1 MVPNIQKPTDKEQ
14 SNIDNL
20 YRQDEKP
27 TDNNNNIDI
36 SKQNYNDINSFLTQ
50 QTQQNEVPIQDDQ
63 EPPAQSK
70 RLFKKNNQTDYH
82 AGDIVNNI
90 IGSNDKSGFQN
101 NKYPREYTGSG
112 EIDLIRDLYDN
123 INKIDQQSQ
132 NDAEDFIKNCDN
144 CKLDETYQQNI
155 QKSQDEQKKFAPVKQ
170 FKGWS
175 NTLAIPLMRLLEN
188 IDSNGEV
195 SSGDYYAFLNGP
207 LLDLKKDL
215 QDQLE
220 KKDSKGKPVT
230 PVEMQMFL
238 KKALEG
244 IEDIENNNGFSFD
257 PTTMRY
263 NFGIIHKN
271 MSDIYYNIS
280 VLDQIII
287 AIYNFFT
294 FTDFFSET
302 AENNLMI
309 TELKRDIDNYYD
321 TPFENRQSIINKI
334 NERIA
339 KIEYHFSNNYLVSKE
354 ARQSFE
360 NIKSDLAKAMRTKI
374 DATNIVVDFIKIFGQ
389 KAISA
394 TNIHLIDKNVYAL
407 ILDKLANSIKDN
419 CEFSETESKKWAK
432 RILNSEDLDEILE
445 KIQLPENKKKNIDI
459 FFNGKVNDVFTLM
472 MKKFNSVNSYE
483 DAKIKANAN
492 LKKVDA
498 ISKKTKAITDAIS
511 KYISQ
516 TNKGIIELRRKYNLL
531 ISTGAMLEAS
541 NVNKEIVE
549 IKRHMFENI
558 KRATDEVKNSVY
570 EYIDDP
576 NKRNSIVNESKKSFN
591 KEVSDIKKIMEKELF
606 DDRTKKGQKE
616 KVLIPKPGKGNDIEE
631 MQNMLDNMKNIAGF
645 AFSNWE
651 HVKEIVD
658 RIEQQI
664 QTPQEFV
671 SNFNNNTNL
680 FDLIKNRAKIENNV
694 INNMLD
700 RNQRQ
705 PPMMPRFFF

>member
-1 MVPNIQKPTDKEQ
+1 MAPKIQEPTSKKQPNI
-14 SNIDNL
+14 NNL
-20 YRQDEKP
+20 YQQDKKP
-27 TDNNNNIDI
+27 TDNNKNIDI
-36 SKQNYNDINSFLTQ
+36 SKQNYNNISSFL
-50 QTQQNEVPIQDDQ
+50 TQQNEVPIRDDQ
-63 EPPAQSK
+63 EAPVQSK
-70 RLFKKNNQTDYH
+70 RLFNRNGQADYP

-90 IGSNDKSGFQN
+90 IGSNDNN
-101 NKYPREYTGSG
+101 NKHPREYTGSG

-123 INKIDQQSQ
+123 INKINQQSR

-155 QKSQDEQKKFAPVKQ
+155 DKSKDEQKKFAPVKQ

-188 IDSNGEV
+188 IKSNGEV
-195 SSGDYYAFLNGP
+195 SSSDYDAFLNGP
-207 LLDLKKDL
+207 LSELKKNL

-220 KKDSKGKPVT
+220 KKDEKGKPVT

-257 PTTMRY
+257 PTVMKY
-263 NFGIIHKN
+263 NFGVIHKN

-280 VLDQIII
+280 VLDQIIM

-309 TELKRDIDNYYD
+309 AELKRDIDDYYD
-321 TPFENRQSIINKI
+321 TPFANRQSIINKI

-354 ARQSFE
+354 ARQSFQ
-360 NIKSDLAKAMRTKI
+360 NIKSDLAKAMSTKI
-374 DATNIVVDFIKIFGQ
+374 DATDVVVDFIKIFGQ

-394 TNIHLIDKNVYAL
+394 TNIHLINKNVYAL

-419 CEFSETESKKWAK
+419 CEFSKTESKKWAE
-432 RILNSEDLDEILE
+432 RILKGEKLDEILE

-472 MKKFNSVNSYE
+472 TKKFNSVNSFE
-483 DAKIKANAN
+483 DAKIKANTN

-558 KRATDEVKNSVY
+558 KRATDEAKNSVY
-570 EYIDDP
+570 EYVDDP
-576 NKRNSIVNESKKSFN
+576 DKRKSIVDKSEKNFN
-591 KEVSDIKKIMEKELF
+591 KDVSDIKKIMETELF
-606 DDRTKKGQKE
+606 DDKTKKGQKE
-616 KVLIPKPGKGNDIEE
+616 KVLVPKPGKGNDIEE
-631 MQNMLDNMKNIAGF
+631 MQNMLDKVKNIAGF

-651 HVKEIVD
+651 QIKEIVD
-658 RIEQQI
+658 RIEQQM
-664 QTPQEFV
+664 QTPHEFV
-671 SNFNNNTNL
+671 SNFNNKTNL
-680 FDLIKNRAKIENNV
+680 FDLIKNREKIENNV
-694 INNMLD
+694 LNNMMI
-700 RNQRQ
+700 RHQNQH
-705 PPMMPRFFF
+705 PMMPRFFF